1 MKNWIKTAAIAA
13 LAVGCVMETK
23 ANNLIV
29 NGSFENPNQGGGW
42 GLNNPILGWSD
53 VSGYNPASLETGA
66 GGIYG
71 VTGFDGY
78 QVMELDSTHNVVAQ
92 QTISGLNGSYS
103 LSFLYAQRAGQ
114 SPANASFD
122 VFWNSTLVGSFG
134 PTLNSMTLYTKTV
147 AGGANNTLQFV
158 GTGTQDSYGA
168 IIDNVSLSQV
178 PDGGSTITFMG
189 LGLLAVAG
197 VRRKLS

>member
-13 LAVGCVMETK
+13 LAVGCVMETR
-23 ANNLIV
+23 ANLVV
-29 NGSFENPNQGGGW
+29 NGSFETPYQGGSW

-53 VSGYNPASLETGA
+53 VSGYSAPSLETGA

-71 VTGFDGY
+71 VTGFDGI
-78 QVMELDSTHNVVAQ
+78 QVMELDSTHNVVAE
-92 QTISGLNGSYS
+92 QTIGSFSGTLT
-103 LSFLYAQRAGQ
+103 LSFLYAQRAGV
-114 SPANASFD
+114 SPTSGSFD
-122 VFWNSTLVGSFG
+122 VFWNSSLVGSFA
-134 PTLNSMTLYTKTV
+134 PTSTAMSLYSTTV
-147 AGGANNTLQFV
+147 SSGAINTLQFV

-168 IIDNVSLSQV
+168 LIDKVSIDNV
-178 PDGGSTITFMG
+178 PDSGSTMTFMG